1 MSSVIH
7 YEGTVDA
14 CVDAEFGDF
23 SSFHAFGKV
32 FIDVNLQS
40 R

>member
-7 YEGTVDA
+7 YEGT
-14 CVDAEFGDF
+14 VDAEFGDF